1 MLDRETRIRT
11 IARPILCAIAG
22 FACAESPSVPPD
34 GGVPPAAGPGPA
46 QDAAP
51 VRAMSF
57 NIRYGT
63 ADDGDNAW
71 PLRRDLVLRVIR
83 EFDPTVLG
91 LQEALRFQLD
101 DIAAAFPEFGEVGV
115 GRRDGIESGEYSA
128 ILYDRRRLE
137 LLGSATFWLSD
148 TPDVIGSTSWGNR
161 ITRIVTWARFR
172 DRDTETAFYVFNT
185 HWDHESQPSRERS
198 AGLLLQ
204 RIAAR
209 GVASPVL
216 VMGDFNAGEDNPA
229 FLLLVAADGAADGAA
244 DAAGAGTPLA
254 DAFRIVHPDA
264 TDVGTFNG
272 FTGERTGDKIDA
284 VLVSPGWKVLE
295 ADIVLLS
302 EDGRYPSD
310 HFPVTAVVAGPP
322 GVVLRP
328 AGSLDAMEAARRIG
342 DVATVCGFVAST
354 RFVTSGRWPTYLD
367 LGRSFPDQGLTVL
380 IRGVNRARF
389 VDRPEWVYR
398 NKIICATGRIE
409 RDRGKPVIIVRE
421 PEELWV
427 VDY

>member
-1 MLDRETRIRT
+1 MPDREDRIRT
-11 IARPILCAIAG
+11 IALPILCAIAG
-22 FACAESPSVPPD
+22 FACAGSPSLPPD
-34 GGVPPAAGPGPA
+34 GGAQPAAASGPA
-46 QDAAP
+46 QADAQ

-63 ADDGDNAW
+63 ANDGDNAW

-83 EFDPTVLG
+83 DFEPTVLG

-101 DIAAAFPEFGEVGV
+101 EIGAAFPEFGEVGA
-115 GRRDGIESGEYSA
+115 GRVDGIEAGEYSA

-148 TPDVIGSTSWGNR
+148 TPEVVGSMSWGNR

-172 DRDTETAFYVFNT
+172 NRVNDMAFYVFNT

-198 AGLLLQ
+198 AELLME

-209 GVASPVL
+209 GVASRVL

-229 FLLLVAADGAADGAA
+229 FRRLIAADTANGAEAV
-244 DAAGAGTPLA
+244 PLA
-254 DAFRIVHPDA
+254 DTFRTLQQEA

-295 ADIVLLS
+295 AEIVRFN

-310 HFPVTAVVAGPP
+310 HFPVTAVVVGPRS
-322 GVVLRP
+322 VVHRP
-328 AGSLDAMEAARRIG
+328 AESLDAMEAEAHVG

-354 RFVTSGRWPTYLD
+354 RYVTSGRWSTYLD
-367 LGRSFPDQGLTVL
+367 LGRAFPDQGLTVW

-389 VDRPEWVYR
+389 VERPEWVYR
-398 NKIICATGRIE
+398 NKVICATGRIE
-409 RDRGKPVIIVRE
+409 RDQGKPVIIVRQ
-421 PEELWV
+421 PDELWV